1 MLLRRKSPRPLMSG
15 AAALVTV
22 SAVVLLPWIAYLAMT
37 LPSSVSARHW
47 LLVWI
52 GLDSAMAAGL
62 AVTGVLALRRD
73 RRVAF
78 VAASTATVLFM
89 DGWFDV
95 CTAPAGQ
102 SFAFA
107 LIDLCVEIGEA
118 VACLM
123 LGLAIW
129 REAPGWPDKDVETPS
144 KVPTP

>member
-1 MLLRRKSPRPLMSG
+1 MLLTRKSLRPLTSG

-22 SAVVLLPWIAYLAMT
+22 SAVVLLPWIAYLAVT
-37 LPSSVSARHW
+37 LPPSVSARHW
-47 LLVWI
+47 PLVWI
-52 GLDSAMAAGL
+52 GLDSAMAVGL

-78 VAASTATVLFM
+78 VAASTATVLFT

-95 CTAPAGQ
+95 CTAPAGR

-123 LGLAIW
+123 LGRAIW
-129 REAPGWPDKDVETPS
+129 REAPG
-144 KVPTP
+144 

>member
-95 CTAPAGQ
+95 CTAPAGR

-123 LGLAIW
+123 LGRAIW
-129 REAPGWPDKDVETPS
+129 REAPGGDS
-144 KVPTP
+144 R

>member
-1 MLLRRKSPRPLMSG
+1 MLLTRKSLRPLTSG

-22 SAVVLLPWIAYLAMT
+22 SAVVLPPWIAYLAVT
-37 LPSSVSARHW
+37 LPPSVSARHW
-47 LLVWI
+47 PLVWI

-107 LIDLCVEIGEA
+107 LADLCIEIGEA

-123 LGLAIW
+123 LGRAIW
-129 REAPGWPDKDVETPS
+129 REAPGGDSCRGTPA
-144 KVPTP
+144 